1 MGKTVAQDARP
12 ENFKGNRPPAR
23 QPLALIQDAIVACDR
38 CTRLRA
44 YCRRVGVEKRRAYQN
59 DVYWAK
65 PVPGFGDPQARLLIV
80 GLAPAAHGANRT
92 GRVFTG
98 DGTGGSSDFL
108 MTALH
113 RTGFA
118 SQPTSTHR
126 DDGLQLTDAYIA
138 SAVRCAPPDN
148 KPTPDEIVNCLPH
161 LVAEVAALP
170 NLRAVVALGSIG
182 YDAYLRLL
190 RFQGLTVSPRP
201 AFGHGSRH
209 RLPNGITLIGCY
221 HPSRQNTNTGRLTAR
236 MMAAV
241 FRQARRELNGNWR
254 WQVQLEHDRFR
265 NSR

>member
-1 MGKTVAQDARP
+1 MARTKTLTEIAKEIPRCRKCPRLIRHCTQVAAKRKR
-12 ENFKGNRPPAR
+12 EFK
-23 QPLALIQDAIVACDR
+23 DF
-38 CTRLRA
+38 
-44 YCRRVGVEKRRAYQN
+44 E
-59 DVYWAK
+59 YWGK
-65 PVPGFGDPQARLLIV
+65 PVPGFGDAEARLWIV

-92 GRVFTG
+92 GRMFTG
-98 DGTGGSSDFL
+98 DSSGNWL
-108 MTALH
+108 YRALH
-113 RTGFA
+113 LAGFA
-118 SQPTSTHR
+118 NQPTSTTR
-126 DDGLQLTDAYIA
+126 DDGLELKGAFVS
-138 SAVRCAPPDN
+138 SAGRCAPPDN

-241 FRQARRELNGNWR
+241 FRQVRRELNGN
-254 WQVQLEHDRFR
+254 
-265 NSR
+265 